1 MPNLLASNFR
11 FRRSFATTFPAIE
24 VDNLIQIQRAS
35 AATDLRKSAANPPNR
50 STSTERKMTQRLIT
64 RALVVLAGLASCRCD
79 DFNNDFKGTRVQDL
93 HREYGRIFGTGIATR
108 PRTCGRRSCST
119 AQRG

>member
-35 AATDLRKSAANPPNR
+35 AATDLIIDAKAPARK
-50 STSTERKMTQRLIT
+50 TT
-64 RALVVLAGLASCRCD
+64 RMLAHA
-79 DFNNDFKGTRVQDL
+79 
-93 HREYGRIFGTGIATR
+93 
-108 PRTCGRRSCST
+108 RRSYPGASESVCHW
-119 AQRG
+119 